1 MQSNVVASDEPP
13 ATATTTIPTTTATAT
28 ATTTTMVIPTPIPA
42 TTSNDQNSK
51 DSHHPTAEK
60 AKDDEEDI
68 TASFTIIAPSAAN
81 RSRPSSLIVTAKTS
95 TFAEEKEPQE
105 EVTATFVMMTQRKE
119 SRTPT
124 PTSRTHTPTENVE
137 TTIVITP
144 SSKRL
149 VEASITDD
157 DKGKQQEEE
166 SSSSSSSSA
175 ADDDEVEDDTSSSGK
190 ADGSRDDLGQNENK
204 TDKKTEPPPLETI
217 TPTSMPVSNTSTI
230 TTSKERS
237 PTSQRAQSTE
247 RMRAAFF
254 SPLSLTPATTTT
266 TATTTTATTPT
277 LESPVRLRDKRSLFD
292 LDNASSHAMADRIRH
307 ETNRYGFDEKR
318 AGNILT
324 GELSTTA
331 TATSSSYMP
340 SSVHES
346 STDRDSSMSPLFG
359 NLGPISGMGYNYTAA
374 SRRSLDSSSASLP
387 NSPLHSRERDRESG
401 GTEANTGS
409 SATSSNISAADRRPS
424 WRLKFDAG
432 SKVIHP
438 YTNNIAKQETYTQK
452 KSTQTP
458 YKIYSEF
465 FFYIFYYHFYV

>member
-1 MQSNVVASDEPP
+1 
-13 ATATTTIPTTTATAT
+13 
-28 ATTTTMVIPTPIPA
+28 MVIPTPIPA

-51 DSHHPTAEK
+51 DSHHPIAEK
-60 AKDDEEDI
+60 AKDDDDEDI

-105 EVTATFVMMTQRKE
+105 EVSATFVMMTQRKE

-175 ADDDEVEDDTSSSGK
+175 ADDVVDEVEDDTTSSGK
-190 ADGSRDDLGQNENK
+190 ADGKRDDLGQDENK

-217 TPTSMPVSNTSTI
+217 TPTSMSVSNTST
-230 TTSKERS
+230 TTISKERS

-324 GELSTTA
+324 GELSTAA

-387 NSPLHSRERDRESG
+387 NSPLHSRERDRDSG

-452 KSTQTP
+452 NPPRPPIKYTLKFFIIFFIIIFKCKSNNF
-458 YKIYSEF
+458 I
-465 FFYIFYYHFYV
+465 

>member
-1 MQSNVVASDEPP
+1 
-13 ATATTTIPTTTATAT
+13 
-28 ATTTTMVIPTPIPA
+28 MVIPTPIPA
-42 TTSNDQNSK
+42 TTSNDRNSK
-51 DSHHPTAEK
+51 DSHRPTSEK
-60 AKDDEEDI
+60 PKDDDDEEDI

-95 TFAEEKEPQE
+95 TFAEEKPQE
-105 EVTATFVMMTQRKE
+105 EVSATFVMMTQRKE

-175 ADDDEVEDDTSSSGK
+175 ADDDDVDEVEDDTSSGK
-190 ADGSRDDLGQNENK
+190 ADGSRDDQEQDENK

-217 TPTSMPVSNTSTI
+217 TPTSMPVSNTSTT

-254 SPLSLTPATTTT
+254 SPLSLTPATTA
-266 TATTTTATTPT
+266 ATTTTATTPT

-318 AGNILT
+318 AGNLLT
-324 GELSTTA
+324 GELSTIA
-331 TATSSSYMP
+331 TAQTSSAASSSYMP

-401 GTEANTGS
+401 ANEATTGNS
-409 SATSSNISAADRRPS
+409 TTSSNISAADRRPS

-438 YTNNIAKQETYTQK
+438 YTNNIAKQETYTK
-452 KSTQTP
+452 KIHP
-458 YKIYSEF
+458 DPL
-465 FFYIFYYHFYV
+465 

>member
-51 DSHHPTAEK
+51 DPHHPIAEK
-60 AKDDEEDI
+60 AKDDDDEDI

-175 ADDDEVEDDTSSSGK
+175 ADDDDDDVVDEVEDDTTSSGK
-190 ADGSRDDLGQNENK
+190 ADGSRDDLGQDENK

-217 TPTSMPVSNTSTI
+217 TPTSMPVSNTST
-230 TTSKERS
+230 TTISKERS

-401 GTEANTGS
+401 GNEANTGS

-438 YTNNIAKQETYTQK
+438 LHKQYSQTRNLHTQK
-452 KSTQTP
+452 IHP
-458 YKIYSEF
+458 DPL
-465 FFYIFYYHFYV
+465 